1 MKKSVLVVAA
11 LAALGAAA
19 SAQDV
24 KAGQEKTSFEKRSFP
39 FEGDITVER
48 LNVRMFPKGDQNS
61 IITSVLGL
69 GDKVTVVAEKDE
81 YYQILPPK
89 GSTVFVTAKNIKRDG
104 DKGVATTNDVP
115 VRLDSR
121 VNADVLCTL
130 KENDSVKVLG
140 EHMGWLKIEAPPAV
154 KYYVGKKYVHLGG
167 EVVPVSAPAPVAAKD
182 GARKAAPAAA
192 AGASD
197 AEAQALIAKAKREL
211 DRQDQLIAEKRF
223 EEIDFSSVVADYQA
237 AQSKAQTDAVRT
249 EAEHGLDRYREISR
263 IWATAKAQIEARKAL
278 DAEKLKAIE
287 EAHKAEA
294 PTTMFQGYLDTTG
307 LLFKRPGTHKLVMG
321 GRIICFLRVKDG
333 DEKMLTRLN
342 DGYQK
347 FVGINGTVIAN
358 PDGWDGYKVVVVDE
372 LIKLEKDKDKE

>member
-1 MKKSVLVVAA
+1 MKKSVLVVLT
-11 LAALGAAA
+11 LAALGAPV

-24 KAGQEKTSFEKRSFP
+24 KGGQEKTSFEKKSFP
-39 FEGDITVER
+39 FEGDVTVER

-89 GSTVFVTAKNIKRDG
+89 NSTVFVTAKNIKRDG
-104 DKGVATTNDVP
+104 EKGVAMTSDVP

-154 KYYVGKKYVHLGG
+154 KYFVGKKYVHLGA
-167 EVVPVSAPAPVAAKD
+167 EVVPVAAPAPKD
-182 GARKAAPAAA
+182 TGKKPVAAA
-192 AGASD
+192 AGSSD
-197 AEAQALIAKAKREL
+197 AEAQALISKAKREL

-223 EEIDFSSVVADYQA
+223 DEIDFSSVVADYQA
-237 AQSKAQTDAVRT
+237 AQAKAQTDAVRV

-263 IWATAKAQIEARKAL
+263 IWATAKTQIEARKAL
-278 DAEKLKAIE
+278 DAEKLELLKKAKE
-287 EAHKAEA
+287 SEP

-307 LLFKRPGTHKLVMG
+307 ILFKRPGTHKLVMG

-333 DEKMLTRLN
+333 DEKMLARLN

-347 FVGINGTVIAN
+347 FVGINGTVITN
-358 PDGWDGYKVVVVDE
+358 PEGWDGYKVVVVEE